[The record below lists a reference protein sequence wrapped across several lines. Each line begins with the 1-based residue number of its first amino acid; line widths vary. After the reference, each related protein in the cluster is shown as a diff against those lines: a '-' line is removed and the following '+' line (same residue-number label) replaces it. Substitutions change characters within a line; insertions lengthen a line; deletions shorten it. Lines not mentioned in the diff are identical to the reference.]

1 MENALTP
8 AGYMHSSALSM
19 LRGAFSAA
27 HPPRGACLQAEDQHC
42 QAAEAARQLQSEVD
56 AQQLE
61 MAAAAAAAERR
72 LRELH
77 ERAQGLQHRL
87 QEREGALA
95 GCWQALRGGR
105 GRCAPQEACLRRG
118 S

>member
-1 MENALTP
+1 MQR
-8 AGYMHSSALSM
+8 SALSM

-27 HPPRGACLQAEDQHC
+27 HPSQGTWLQVEDQHC

-61 MAAAAAAAERR
+61 MAAAAAAAEGR

-95 GCWQALRGGR
+95 GCWQALQGGR
-105 GRCAPQEACLRRG
+105 GRWAPQEACEHG
-118 S
+118 HTV

>member
-1 MENALTP
+1 MQGSLTP
-8 AGYMHSSALSM
+8 PGYMQRSALSV
-19 LRGAFSAA
+19 LRGACSAA
-27 HPPRGACLQAEDQHC
+27 HPSQGTWLQAEDRHC

-61 MAAAAAAAERR
+61 MAAAAAAAEGR

-95 GCWQALRGGR
+95 GCWQALQGGR
-105 GRCAPQEACLRRG
+105 GRWAPQEACL
-118 S
+118 